1 MRFPID
7 QEIEAKKQIKKTKQI
22 LAECEEQEKEWRI
35 KEQEEIWRIK
45 MDQNNLKKELE
56 KKDIRKAQNYFI
68 FFLLGFISALVIE
81 KFI

>member
-7 QEIEAKKQIKKTKQI
+7 QEIEAKKQIKKTKKI
-22 LAECEEQEKEWRI
+22 LAES
-35 KEQEEIWRIK
+35 KEQEEEWRIK
-45 MDQNNLKKELE
+45 MDQNNHEKELE
-56 KKDIRKAQNYFI
+56 KRDIRKAQNYFI

>member
-7 QEIEAKKQIKKTKQI
+7 QEIEAKKQIKKTKKI
-22 LAECEEQEKEWRI
+22 LAES
-35 KEQEEIWRIK
+35 KEQEEEWRIK
-45 MDQNNLKKELE
+45 MDQNNHEKELE
-56 KKDIRKAQNYFI
+56 NRDIRKAQNYFI

>member
-7 QEIEAKKQIKKTKQI
+7 LEIEAKKQIKKTKKI
-22 LAECEEQEKEWRI
+22 LAES
-35 KEQEEIWRIK
+35 KEQEEEWRIK
-45 MDQNNLKKELE
+45 MDQNNHEKELE
-56 KKDIRKAQNYFI
+56 KRDIRKAQNYFI

>member
-7 QEIEAKKQIKKTKQI
+7 QEIEAKKQIKKTRKI
-22 LAECEEQEKEWRI
+22 LAESQ
-35 KEQEEIWRIK
+35 EQEEEWRIK
-45 MDQNNLKKELE
+45 MDQNNHEKELE
-56 KKDIRKAQNYFI
+56 KRDIRKAQNYFI